1 LEARVMTTNEGL
13 EASGFG
19 QPPGGGGFG
28 QPPGGGGFGQ
38 PPGSGGF
45 GQPPG
50 GGGFGQPPGSGG
62 FGPPP
67 GGGGFGQPPAGGGF
81 GPPPGGGGFG
91 PPAGAEGNPYAA
103 GKAKAPA
110 ITLII
115 INVIGV
121 LFALLGIA
129 INGYTLATGEVLG
142 GGGYGGGYGGSYGGG
157 FSNDLQTNAAVSVA
171 QGVFGLFCGA
181 FIIFGLVRMMQGR
194 SWGLALAAVIMNMLP
209 CTGPCCCLGLFVGIW
224 GLIVLFDSEVKASF
238 T

>member
-1 LEARVMTTNEGL
+1 MSAFPAWEAHVMTTNEGL

-50 GGGFGQPPGSGG
+50 GGGFG
-62 FGPPP
+62 PPP
-67 GGGGFGQPPAGGGF
+67 GGFDNAP
-81 GPPPGGGGFG
+81 
-91 PPAGAEGNPYAA
+91 NPHAA

-110 ITLII
+110 IALIVV
-115 INVIGV
+115 NVLGILLA
-121 LFALLGIA
+121 LFGIASNALL
-129 INGYTLATGEVLG
+129 LVTGDSMG
-142 GGGYGGGYGGSYGGG
+142 GGYDSYGGGYQASA
-157 FSNDLQTNAAVSVA
+157 DPTVNAAIGIA
-171 QGVFGLFCGA
+171 QGVFGLFCGG

-194 SWGLALAAVIMNMLP
+194 SWGIALAAVIMNMLP

>member
-1 LEARVMTTNEGL
+1 MRLSGLEARVMTNEGL

-38 PPGSGGF
+38 PPGGGGF

-50 GGGFGQPPGSGG
+50 GGGFGQPPSGGG

-67 GGGGFGQPPAGGGF
+67 GGGFGAPPAGGGF
-81 GPPPGGGGFG
+81 GPPP
-91 PPAGAEGNPYAA
+91 GAEGNPYAA

-110 ITLII
+110 ITLIVV
-115 INVIGV
+115 NVLGI
-121 LFALLGIA
+121 LLALLGIA
-129 INGYTLATGEVLG
+129 MNAFTLATGEAFG
-142 GGGYGGGYGGSYGGG
+142 GGGAYGGGYGSSG
-157 FSNDLQTNAAVSVA
+157 FSNDLQVNAAVSVG
-171 QGVFGLFCGA
+171 QGVFGVLCGG

-209 CTGPCCCLGLFVGIW
+209 CTGACCCLGLPIGIW
-224 GLIVLFDSEVKASF
+224 ALIVLFDSEVKAAF
-238 T
+238 A